1 MSEPLV
7 RLWGPIFDPGA
18 KLVATLTRLHES
30 LSSDALHVIFVHG
43 LGGDARSTWMYNP
56 KDHTTLWPS
65 WVGEE
70 VECNVWVAGY
80 GAALS
85 GWTDAAMHLVDLGE
99 ALFAALQ
106 TEVDLQGRRIVLVG
120 HSLGGLVIKSG
131 MTQAQTLG
139 DPKRLALLERIA
151 GVVFVGT
158 PHQGSNLATFAE
170 MLRVILRT
178 NPQVTNMVSNDAW
191 LKQLN
196 DQFRAL
202 YKQRNF
208 GARVFFESK
217 GVLIGYR
224 FLFLEFGKR
233 KLIVDRN
240 SSDPGIAGV
249 IPTSIEGDHVEIA
262 KPKSRQALIHKALV
276 EFVKGMVSGAAG
288 NPPTDK
294 SRPPPWSSSTDLP
307 TTLRNASAPLLSWP
321 STLADGTWLHRPELD
336 SLIERLAVESSSTH
350 FLLGDP
356 GCGKSSLL
364 VRLAQERQT
373 AGWRVLAIKADRLPP
388 DVLDREA
395 LAKHLNLDANVGA
408 ILREL
413 AKTAP
418 VLVLIDQVDALA
430 DLVVQHSARLRVL
443 LDLVQ
448 DLSDVE
454 GVHTVISCRTF
465 EQKHDPA
472 LRNLDATAI
481 RLELPEW
488 LTVQPILT
496 TRGLQAEVWNQDIQ
510 QVLRS
515 PHALDIFLS
524 LLGGATEPEVL
535 RSFQGLLEKQWET
548 HVLSDTSG
556 RRRATLRH
564 LAKLMADREV
574 LGLPLVQ
581 VENHYAN
588 IQALAA
594 AGLLRLDQGPGRVE
608 FRHQTL
614 YEFVRARS
622 FLEESGSLTEAVRAQ
637 QGSLRIRPQL
647 WHALG
652 YFRGA
657 SPEEYGVEIGKLWAA
672 DLRPHLKMLLIEF
685 LGLQSTPTPAER
697 RLVEQV
703 MTDQWFLPRFIGAA
717 VGSPGWFAA
726 LLPAHLPRFMNSP
739 AEQVQALLPML
750 RQALHFNA
758 DAVVDLVRRHWL
770 IDEDRDVL
778 SWQVLGGGDVVPK
791 VGPWLDSLVLIA
803 GRSPISEWA
812 IGHVAGVV
820 SAARPEEAPR
830 LVAAWLKRQMD
841 SATAPV
847 ATTPKQDE
855 TAHADMSKNVQSA
868 LEARQFH
875 DMEAIA
881 EAAPRAFVVAL
892 WPLLLEG
899 LQLFASES
907 PSVVI
912 GYRQNSGLM
921 FQDLDDEDAR
931 YERPLLRSVQVGIQ
945 GWADSDSDGFL
956 EFVAANAQ
964 SELLLVHRL
973 LALGLAR
980 AVARSPQRVF
990 DYLRGDPRRLVLG
1003 PYTDVHKESVALIE
1017 AVCPLLDDPS
1027 YAGMETIL
1035 RDWHYYNEVAQQD
1048 DASTRQQRVQW
1059 ARQHRLRLLR
1069 ALPASRRSLALQR
1082 LVDEEERAF
1091 PNLRNEDV
1099 HFSGAQ
1105 LIGSPVSS
1113 TQMDRATDADVV
1125 NLFNEL
1131 TDDSAWDHPRHRM
1144 KGGAIQAG
1152 RELAELAKKN
1162 LAKVL
1167 RIIRTLDPARNEIP
1181 VSSVLRELVPAGLT
1195 APAFYL
1201 LVAELENKGFVGT
1214 GFRRDAA
1221 YAITNAANKE
1231 APVPDDLLERM
1242 ERWLVPFA
1250 AGGEGEIETDAK
1262 ENTSAVLWGH
1272 GRLTALP
1279 DGNYPTLSA
1288 LTSACL
1294 NTEPPRLDRW
1304 LTMLEHHIARTES
1317 PRVWEA
1323 MIDPE
1328 LSYLRMAD
1336 RPRAEA
1342 FVDRL
1347 IACAPSIIEG
1357 RGWTQFVAHAFRWA
1371 SITAAQRWLTV
1382 IIERG
1387 GDGLQSAG
1395 ELACLRH
1402 ALFPAEDWSRK
1413 LVEVLINDAASTAAL
1428 GVAHGVANLWHEPMA
1443 RPVVHPILLRLLR
1456 SNDDRVL
1463 TALSAIFLN
1472 DGFAADTETR
1482 ELLDGLVA
1490 FPHVLKNGRAER
1502 MPEML
1507 VKLVAS
1513 EPERVC
1519 QVVHALLNAAGDQMG
1534 NIATSWYLSTEWLL
1548 DIALQLQ
1555 DMGPDERVAGSAL
1568 FERMLEYNMPQAR
1581 EMTLD
1586 LDKRTSVGSSPRAPV
1601 RRRSR
1606 AIGRKHG

>member
-1 MSEPLV
+1 M
-7 RLWGPIFDPGA
+7 
-18 KLVATLTRLHES
+18 ATLTRVYETPS
-30 LSSDALHVIFVHG
+30 PDALHVIFVHG
-43 LGGDARSTWMYNP
+43 LGGDARDTWMHNP
-56 KDHTTLWPS
+56 KDHTALWPS
-65 WVGEE
+65 WIGEDAG
-70 VECNVWVAGY
+70 CHVWVAGY

-85 GWTDAAMHLVDLGE
+85 GWTDAAMHLADLGE

-106 TEVDLQGRRIVLVG
+106 VEQGLQGRRIVLVG

-131 MTQAQTLG
+131 MTQAQVLG
-139 DPKRLALLERIA
+139 DPQRMPLLERIA

-158 PHQGSNLATFAE
+158 PHQGSSLATVAD
-170 MLRVILRT
+170 MLRLLLRT
-178 NPQVTNMVSNDAW
+178 NPQVTNMANDDAW
-191 LKQLN
+191 LKLLN
-196 DQFRAL
+196 GQFRSL
-202 YKQRNF
+202 HVKRSF
-208 GARVFFESK
+208 GVRVFFESR
-217 GVLIGYR
+217 GVFIGR
-224 FLFLEFGKR
+224 RILGIAIGKR
-233 KLIVDRN
+233 QLIVDRN

-249 IPTSIEGDHVEIA
+249 VPTAIEGDHIEIA

-276 EFVKGMVSGAAG
+276 EFLKGLAG
-288 NPPTDK
+288 GPAGHPPTDR
-294 SRPPPWSSSTDLP
+294 SRPTPWSSSTDLP

-321 STLADGTWLHRPELD
+321 STLADGTWLQRPELD
-336 SLIERLAVESSSTH
+336 VLTETLAAESSNIL

-373 AGWRVLAIKADRLPP
+373 AGWCVLAIKADRLPP

-395 LAKHLNLDANVGA
+395 LARHLNLGSDACAV
-408 ILREL
+408 LREL
-413 AKTAP
+413 AKSAP

-472 LRNLDATAI
+472 LRNLDATVI

-488 LTVQPILT
+488 STVQPILT
-496 TRGLQAEVWNQDIQ
+496 TRGLQAAVWNQDIQ

-548 HVLSDTSG
+548 QVLSDTTG

-574 LGLPLVQ
+574 LGLPLAQ
-581 VENHYAN
+581 VEDYYAD

-594 AGLLRLDQGPGRVE
+594 AGLLRVDQGPGRVE

-622 FLEESGSLTEAVRAQ
+622 FLEESGSLTETVRAQ

-657 SPEEYGVEIGKLWAA
+657 SPEEYGIEIGRLWAA

-685 LGLQSTPTPAER
+685 LGLQTAPTLAER
-697 RLVEQV
+697 RLVEQA
-703 MTDQWFLPRFIGAA
+703 MTDQWFLPRFIGSA

-726 LLPAHLPRFMNSP
+726 LLPTHLPALMALP
-739 AEQVQALLPML
+739 AEQAQTLLPML
-750 RQALHFNA
+750 RQALHFSA

-770 IDEDRDVL
+770 PNKDRDVL
-778 SWQVLGGGDVVPK
+778 SWQALGGGDVAPQ
-791 VGPWLDSLVLIA
+791 VGHWLDSLVLVA
-803 GRSPISEWA
+803 GRSPIAEWA
-812 IGHVAGVV
+812 IGHLAGVV
-820 SAARPEEAPR
+820 SAALPEEAPR
-830 LVAAWLKRQMD
+830 LVAAWLKRQID
-841 SATAPV
+841 SATAPL
-847 ATTPKQDE
+847 ATTPTENE
-855 TAHADMSKNVQSA
+855 TALANVFKNVQSV

-881 EAAPRAFVVAL
+881 EAAPRAFVGAL

-899 LQLFASES
+899 LQLCASEA

-912 GYRQNSGLM
+912 GYRQSSGLL
-921 FQDLDDEDAR
+921 FQDLDDEEVR
-931 YERPLLRSVQVGIQ
+931 YERPLLRSVQLGIQ
-945 GWADSDSDGFL
+945 GWADSDPEGFL
-956 EFVAANAQ
+956 DFVAANAQ

-973 LALGLAR
+973 LAVGLLR
-980 AVARSPQRVF
+980 AVAHSPQRVF
-990 DYLRGDPRRLVLG
+990 DYLLDDPRRLVLG

-1017 AVCPLLDDPS
+1017 VVCPLLDDPT
-1027 YAGMETIL
+1027 YARLEATL
-1035 RDWHYYNEVAQQD
+1035 RDWRYYNDTSKQD
-1048 DASTRQQRVQW
+1048 EAGIRHQRLQW

-1069 ALPASRRSLALQR
+1069 ALPVGRRSPALQR
-1082 LVDEEERAF
+1082 LVEEEERAF
-1091 PNLRNEDV
+1091 PDLTDKDV
-1099 HFSGAQ
+1099 HFSGVQ
-1105 LIGSPVSS
+1105 CIGSPVSANGM
-1113 TQMDRATDADVV
+1113 TRATDEDLL

-1131 TDDSAWDHPRHRM
+1131 TDDTAWAHPRHRM

-1152 RELAELAKKN
+1152 RALAELAKTN
-1162 LAKVL
+1162 LTKVL
-1167 RIIRTLDPARNEIP
+1167 RIIRALNPERNEIP
-1181 VSSVLRELVPAGLT
+1181 VSCALRELVPAGFT
-1195 APAFYL
+1195 ATALYA
-1201 LVAELENKGFVGT
+1201 LVAELEDKGFVGT

-1231 APVPDDLLERM
+1231 APVPDDLVDRM
-1242 ERWLVPFA
+1242 ERWLIPSTT
-1250 AGGEGEIETDAK
+1250 EDSGEIETDAK
-1262 ENTSAVLWGH
+1262 DDSSPVLWGH
-1272 GRLTALP
+1272 GSIGVLP

-1294 NTEPPRLDRW
+1294 TAEPPRLDRW
-1304 LTMLEHHIARTES
+1304 LSILERHTARVES
-1317 PRVWEA
+1317 SQVWEA
-1323 MIDPE
+1323 LIQHE
-1328 LSYLRMAD
+1328 LMNLRMAD
-1336 RPRAEA
+1336 RSRAEA
-1342 FVDRL
+1342 LVDQL
-1347 IACAPSIIEG
+1347 VASTPSIVNG
-1357 RGWTQFVAHAFRWA
+1357 RGWAHFVAHAFRWA
-1371 SITAAQRWLTV
+1371 SATAVRRWLLGIV
-1382 IIERG
+1382 GRG
-1387 GDGLQSAG
+1387 GEGLQGAG

-1402 ALFPAEDWSRK
+1402 ALFPAEDWSR
-1413 LVEVLINDAASTAAL
+1413 ELIGGLSNDAASAAAL
-1428 GVAHGVANLWHEPMA
+1428 GVAHGVANLWHEQMT
-1443 RPVVHPILLRLLR
+1443 RPVVHPVLLQLLR
-1456 SNDDRVL
+1456 SSDDRVL

-1472 DGFAADTETR
+1472 DGFAADPETR
-1482 ELLDGLVA
+1482 ELLDALVA
-1490 FPHVLKNGRAER
+1490 FPEVLKNGRAESL
-1502 MPEML
+1502 PEKL

-1519 QVVHALLNAAGDQMG
+1519 QVVHALLNVAGDQMG

-1555 DMGPDERVAGSAL
+1555 DMGAAERAAGSVL
-1568 FERMLEYNMPQAR
+1568 FERMLEFNMPQAR

-1586 LDKRTSVGSSPRAPV
+1586 LDKRTPVGNSARAPV
-1601 RRRSR
+1601 RKRSQSR
-1606 AIGRKHG
+1606 ARKSMRPH